1 MMEHDCKGMTLGD
14 HSAERCT
21 ICGADLTKATYQ
33 ELLDSIQRVREL
45 HKIRIEVNQ
54 NGFAN
59 DTCNG
64 CYDEDYST
72 GEQFHHDYPCPTI
85 KALDG
90 VEDGR

>member
-1 MMEHDCKGMTLGD
+1 MMEHTCQGMTLGD
-14 HSAERCT
+14 HSKAICT
-21 ICGADLTKATYQ
+21 ICGADLSKPSFNQLVKAI
-33 ELLDSIQRVREL
+33 ERVREL
-45 HKIRIEVNQ
+45 HKLRIEVNE
-54 NGFAN
+54 NGFSN

-90 VEDGR
+90 LDN

>member
-45 HKIRIEVNQ
+45 HKSYQPDLLSPNHLMCEECSGINYGGHPYLFVK
-54 NGFAN
+54 
-59 DTCNG
+59 
-64 CYDEDYST
+64 
-72 GEQFHHDYPCPTI
+72 YPCSTI
-85 KALDG
+85 KALYV